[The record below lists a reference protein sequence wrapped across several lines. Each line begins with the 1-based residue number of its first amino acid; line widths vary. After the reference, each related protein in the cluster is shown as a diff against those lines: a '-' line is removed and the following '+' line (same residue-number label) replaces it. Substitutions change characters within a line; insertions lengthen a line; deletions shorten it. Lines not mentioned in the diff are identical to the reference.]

1 MRLQHLRPVRR
12 LAIVAL
18 ALLLAACATPTPRS
32 PMPEPVAVA
41 PPTAE
46 ILRPA
51 MPPPAAK
58 IQVLEDVP
66 VADLWQRYREQ
77 RYWKSCELTPAVQRW
92 TALYAGR
99 PERFAQTLQPILP
112 LMEYVLEEALA
123 LGLPSEVIL
132 IPIVESH
139 YRSDARGPGGALGMW
154 QLMPDTGRRF
164 GLGRSGGLDERTDVQ
179 LATHAALRLLAIDSE
194 AFDAN
199 AKLVFAA
206 YNAGGYRMRKALHG
220 REMNG
225 VRSLAGLGLTRTT
238 ENYIDKIKALNCLF
252 SEPERFNLALPTL
265 DPEQRLR
272 PFVPER
278 SIDPAAAAKLL
289 GLDEAQ
295 LRNWNRAAFA
305 RAASDSTRPL
315 LLPVGA
321 LAPLQEAVSADR
333 LASVSPRTPAAT
345 EFVVVGK
352 RSHRVVAGDSLWAI
366 ATRYRVRL
374 ADLMRWNGLNG
385 RSVLRLG
392 QVLTLEATP

>member
-1 MRLQHLRPVRR
+1 MPLQFLRP
-12 LAIVAL
+12 LPSLGIAAL
-18 ALLLAACATPTPRS
+18 VLLLAACATPATRPPAR
-32 PMPEPVAVA
+32 EPVAGA
-41 PPTAE
+41 PPTAQL
-46 ILRPA
+46 LRRA
-51 MPPPAAK
+51 LPPPAPK
-58 IQVLEDVP
+58 LQVLEAEPVP
-66 VADLWQRYREQ
+66 DLWQRYAEQ
-77 RYWKSCELTPAVQRW
+77 RYWKACELTPAVQRW
-92 TALYAGR
+92 TALYAGK
-99 PERFAQTLQPILP
+99 PERFAQNLEPLLP
-112 LMEYVLEEALA
+112 LMDYVLGEALA
-123 LGLPSEVIL
+123 LSLPSEVML
-132 IPIVESH
+132 IPIVESY

-164 GLGRSGGLDERTDVQ
+164 GLVRTGGFDERTDVQ
-179 LATHAALRLLAIDSE
+179 LATHAALQLLAIDAE

-206 YNAGGYRMRKALHG
+206 YNAGGYRMRKALNG

-252 SEPERFNLALPTL
+252 SEPERFNLVLPTL
-265 DPEQRLR
+265 DPGQRLR

-289 GLDEAQ
+289 GLDEVR
-295 LRNWNRAAFA
+295 LHNWNRAAFA

-315 LLPVGA
+315 LLPVSA
-321 LAPLQEAVSADR
+321 LAPLQEAVSTDR

-392 QVLTLEATP
+392 QVLTLEATQ